1 MKAKA
6 PAKRLPPARSSALA
20 AARSGFAP
28 PPADLGP
35 GGARRPGGD
44 AAVRVENRQRV
55 GAADAVSVHC
65 GDGLPEDGDVAGREG
80 LQENVEGGLVPRVE
94 LDALVDALAV
104 LVDDAGA
111 AELALQRLAEVKAG
125 QNTA

>member
-20 AARSGFAP
+20 ATRPGFAP
-28 PPADLGP
+28 VPATWVPAATPPAARGA
-35 GGARRPGGD
+35 GGARPAGRD
-44 AAVRVENRQRV
+44 AAVRVEKRQRV

-80 LQENVEGGLVPRVE
+80 LQENVEGGLVRGGE
-94 LDALVDALAV
+94 LDALVDAPAG
-104 LVDDAGA
+104 LV
-111 AELALQRLAEVKAG
+111 R
-125 QNTA
+125 